1 MGLTA
6 RHASDATQG
15 SGKSVKREQFPI
27 VALTLTVPLLGLL
40 WAGGQSGGV
49 ELASGPRL
57 PLLMLL
63 AVSEF
68 GLILNLIALVLGIQ
82 QGRRQGWTGRY
93 AIITGGCALAAL
105 AFLLQLIRWW
115 PL

>member
-1 MGLTA
+1 MGWRAKDVL
-6 RHASDATQG
+6 DAA
-15 SGKSVKREQFPI
+15 KSPAKPVRRAQFPI

-40 WAGGQSGGV
+40 WVGGQGSGAA
-49 ELASGPRL
+49 LDLGPRL

-68 GLILNLIALVLGIQ
+68 GLILNLIALALGILQ
-82 QGRRQGWTGRY
+82 LRRQGWSGRY
-93 AIITGGCALAAL
+93 ALITAGCALAAL